1 MAPKVIVTVFFLLFL
16 SANGGF
22 GFTQDVNELMLVTN
36 DFPPYAFGQEGH
48 ISGIAAE
55 IVKELMSR
63 AGVDGKIIMLPWNR
77 ALKYSKSRKMM
88 LFPYTRM
95 PYREKDFK
103 WIGPIM
109 KDCFV
114 FTVLSS
120 TTRTFSDIEDFR
132 SLRIGVTSSTPT
144 LARLKELGFKHLQVV
159 ASEKLNAK
167 KLVIAKRIDAW
178 FIPYLIMKHTLT
190 SAGIDESQVRIALR
204 DLKVHMYIGASSSVS
219 DQTIAL
225 WQKNFNE
232 MKGDGTYQRIVK
244 AALVDEKCLE

>member
-1 MAPKVIVTVFFLLFL
+1 MTPKVILTVFFLLFL
-16 SANGGF
+16 SADGGF
-22 GFTQDVNELMLVTN
+22 GFTQSVNELMLVTN
-36 DFPPYAFGQEGH
+36 DFPPYAFEEEGH

-55 IVKELMSR
+55 IVKELMNR
-63 AGVDGKIIMLPWNR
+63 TGFDGKITMLPWNR
-77 ALKYSKSRKMM
+77 ALKYSKYRKMM

-103 WIGPIM
+103 WIGPIL

-114 FTVLSS
+114 FAVPRS
-120 TTRTFSDIEDFR
+120 TTRTFSNIEEFR
-132 SLRIGVTSSTPT
+132 NFRIGVANGTPT
-144 LARLKELGFKHLQVV
+144 LARLKELGFNHLQVV

-178 FIPYLIMKHTLT
+178 FIPHLIMKHTLT
-190 SAGIDESQVRIALR
+190 SVGIDESQVRIALR

-219 DQTIAL
+219 DQTVDL

-244 AALVDEKCLE
+244 AARVDEKRLE